1 MPSPIGHA
9 IAGITAGWLVA
20 GSPTLRLAGPK
31 VVGTFPSKV
40 PDAFWRECGLFA
52 ALAALPDVDLL
63 FGMHSGPTHS
73 LAAAGIVGLAA
84 FLLARPPAGL
94 RRWRFAIACAAAYA
108 SHVLLDW
115 LARDTTAPIGIMAL
129 WPFSHAHYESDLHV
143 FGAISRRY
151 YQGWTFVDQ
160 NVRAVCRELVILI
173 PILVLMTAL
182 RRRRPA
188 TATAALTALAL
199 LASVTVTS
207 AEPRGQRLPVPF
219 EEDARAYDKLLD
231 RYRSGAIDG
240 AIADLRN
247 LLTASSGQRQIARW
261 IDGARAAKRRAD
273 LQGVLLLITEAM
285 MAVWATDEPF
295 PFGRL
300 APYLIPFERLHVEL
314 KEMDA
319 RTPFLKTWYLLWE
332 SFRHVHANSPIP
344 TDLDFLPAA
353 LAAFPTDSRV
363 LLAAGARYELSWWM
377 ALENA
382 QRNLERE
389 PLAVTKLLSTAR
401 DYLRRSLAANSGEA
415 EARLRLAHVLLEL
428 NELSSV
434 APILSSHDWTPD
446 GPTFEY
452 LARLFEGDL
461 HERKGDRAAAA
472 AAYDRAIALVDAPQ
486 SAFVAKAHL
495 AHLDGRRAEAAQT
508 VAPVLS
514 GNVKGA
520 DPWWPFVR
528 GQAWRFDAY
537 RKAAHAQVLK

>member
-20 GSPTLRLAGPK
+20 GAPTLQPK
-31 VVGTFPSKV
+31 VAGTFPGKV
-40 PDAFWRECGLFA
+40 SATFWREGALFG

-73 LAAAGIVGLAA
+73 LAAAAIVGLAA
-84 FLLARPPAGL
+84 CLLARPSAGL
-94 RRWRFAIACAAAYA
+94 GRGRFAMACAAAYA

-129 WPFSHAHYESDLHV
+129 WPFSHAHYESDLHI

-151 YQGWTFVDQ
+151 YQGWRFVDQ
-160 NVRAVCRELVILI
+160 NVRAVCLELVILI
-173 PILVLMTAL
+173 PILVLITAL
-182 RRRRPA
+182 RRRRAA
-188 TATAALTALAL
+188 TATAAVTALAL
-199 LASVTVTS
+199 LASVTVAS
-207 AEPRGQRLPVPF
+207 AEPRGQLRGPIPF
-219 EEDARAYDKLLD
+219 EEEVRAYDELLD
-231 RYRSGAIDG
+231 RYRAGAIEE
-240 AIADLRN
+240 AVAHLRK
-247 LLTASSGQRQIARW
+247 LLTASNGQRQITRW
-261 IDGARAAKRRAD
+261 IDGARAANRRAD
-273 LQGVLLLITEAM
+273 LQGVLLLITEAI
-285 MAVWATDEPF
+285 MAIWATDEPF

-300 APYLIPFERLHVEL
+300 APYLIPFQRLHVEL

-319 RTPFLKTWYLLWE
+319 RTPFLRTWYLLWE
-332 SFRHVHANSPIP
+332 SFRHVHVNHPIP
-344 TDLDFLPAA
+344 SELDFMPAA
-353 LAAFPTDSRV
+353 LAAFPSDSRV
-363 LLAAGARYELSWWM
+363 LLAAGSRYELAWWM

-382 QRNLERE
+382 QRDLERE
-389 PLAVTKLLSTAR
+389 PFGVTKLLTTAR
-401 DYLRRSLAANSGEA
+401 DYLRRSLAADSGEA

-446 GPTFEY
+446 GPAFEY

-461 HERKGDRAAAA
+461 HERKGARAAAA

-486 SAFVAKAHL
+486 SALVAKAHL
-495 AHLDGRRAEAAQT
+495 AHLDGRRTEAAQT

-514 GNVKGA
+514 GNVKGV

-528 GQAWRFDAY
+528 GQAWRFAAY
-537 RKAAHAQVLK
+537 RNAAHTQVLK

>member
-1 MPSPIGHA
+1 MNTASTADTIGSRNRS
-9 IAGITAGWLVA
+9 GITWA
-20 GSPTLRLAGPK
+20 
-31 VVGTFPSKV
+31 
-40 PDAFWRECGLFA
+40 
-52 ALAALPDVDLL
+52 
-63 FGMHSGPTHS
+63 
-73 LAAAGIVGLAA
+73 
-84 FLLARPPAGL
+84 
-94 RRWRFAIACAAAYA
+94 
-108 SHVLLDW
+108 
-115 LARDTTAPIGIMAL
+115 
-129 WPFSHAHYESDLHV
+129 
-143 FGAISRRY
+143 
-151 YQGWTFVDQ
+151 
-160 NVRAVCRELVILI
+160 
-173 PILVLMTAL
+173 
-182 RRRRPA
+182 A
-188 TATAALTALAL
+188 TAMAVATALAL

-207 AEPRGQRLPVPF
+207 AEPRGQRRPFPF
-219 EEDARAYDKLLD
+219 EEDVRAYDRLLD
-231 RYRSGAIDG
+231 RYRSGAIEG
-240 AIADLRN
+240 AIADLRK
-247 LLTASSGQRQIARW
+247 LLTASSGQRQITRW
-261 IDGARAAKRRAD
+261 IDGARAANRRAD

-285 MAVWATDEPF
+285 MAIWATDEPF

-300 APYLIPFERLHVEL
+300 APYLIPFQRLHVEL

-332 SFRHVHANSPIP
+332 SFRHVHANHPIP
-344 TDLDFLPAA
+344 TDLDFMPAA
-353 LAAFPTDSRV
+353 LAAFPSDSRV
-363 LLAAGARYELSWWM
+363 LLAAGSRYELAWWM

-382 QRNLERE
+382 QRDLERE
-389 PLAVTKLLSTAR
+389 PFGVTKLLTTAR
-401 DYLRRSLAANSGEA
+401 DYLRRSLAADSGEA

-446 GPTFEY
+446 GPAFEY

-461 HERKGDRAAAA
+461 HERRGDRAAAA

-486 SAFVAKAHL
+486 SALVAKAHL